1 LLYIFLKD
9 QRKMSRKSAEQ
20 IKKGTSYSAGALE
33 MGLSVVIGMT
43 IGYWLDEVLG
53 TAPWMA
59 LLWMTCGAVAGF
71 RSLWRLAK
79 RMEREAEAEEE
90 QKKGGSGDD
99 ELSG

>member
-1 LLYIFLKD
+1 MLSIFYED
-9 QRKMSRKSAEQ
+9 HREMSQKSTEQ

-33 MGLSVVIGMT
+33 MGLSVVIGMA
-43 IGYWLDEVLG
+43 IGYWLDELLG

-59 LLWMTCGAVAGF
+59 LIWMTCGAIAGF

-79 RMEREAEAEEE
+79 RVEREAEANES
-90 QKKGGSGDD
+90 QDTGKGGDD

>member
-1 LLYIFLKD
+1 
-9 QRKMSRKSAEQ
+9 MSQKATDE

-59 LLWMTCGAVAGF
+59 IFWMTCGSVAGF

-79 RMEREAEAEEE
+79 RMEREAEAEEAL
-90 QKKGGSGDD
+90 KNGGSGDD

>member
-1 LLYIFLKD
+1 MD
-9 QRKMSRKSAEQ
+9 QNSTEQ

-33 MGLSVVIGMT
+33 MGLSVVIGMA

-59 LLWMTCGAVAGF
+59 IFWMTCGSVAGF

-79 RMEREAEAEEE
+79 RMEREAEADEARE
-90 QKKGGSGDD
+90 KGEDGDD
-99 ELSG
+99 ELSR